1 MDTFKMLIE
10 ILNAISCTDISPFE
24 NDNCFSTFKNTK
36 SDLKTKHNE
45 TLNTD
50 TFKMSVEI
58 LNDLGYTDLSTCEDD
73 KYTDIV
79 EPKM

>member
-1 MDTFKMLIE
+1 MPIYIY
-10 ILNAISCTDISPFE
+10 ILNDIGCTDISTFE
-24 NDNCFSTFKNTK
+24 NDNCFSTFTNTK

-58 LNDLGYTDLSTCEDD
+58 LNDLSYTDLSTCEDD
-73 KYTDIV
+73 KYTYIV
-79 EPKM
+79 EPNV

>member
-1 MDTFKMLIE
+1 MPLAVRILVHSKMTI
-10 ILNAISCTDISPFE
+10 
-24 NDNCFSTFKNTK
+24 
-36 SDLKTKHNE
+36 DLKTKHNE

-79 EPKM
+79 EPKV